1 MFSSFSGRYSEEE
14 LMSYIVTLFSFLKC
28 SKTAIYS
35 IEKKCRDIEGG
46 DSNSGRETG
55 GFLRGN
61 LFLRVGTFGQ

>member
-1 MFSSFSGRYSEEE
+1 MVIW
-14 LMSYIVTLFSFLKC
+14 LNFLKC